1 MNNIELRK
9 TIDNILSTLEG
20 NFKYRYNK
28 KLPYEN
34 VFELVNTLMELFS
47 VYKDLNEE
55 ECCHLIIK
63 KYIPILNL
71 LITIDNNNIRI
82 PKYYSL
88 LKESYRISARRSFLH
103 WLIYYEWDLHIKVF
117 EPRVKILDGY
127 IYYLNYMCWNK
138 KDLTLIVNLPSGWA
152 KCIDENSIINTPK
165 GNILAK
171 DLKIGDE
178 VYSMNDRKVEI
189 DKITNLTH
197 TKKKPVKIKTRTGKE
212 IKVSLDHRLY
222 TQKGYL
228 RVKDLKIGDYLYVL
242 DTDIENDNKI
252 DENEL
257 IFITCMLFEGHC
269 GEKLLSYTGEDNEM
283 TYKFLDS
290 CKKLGFDFHKMK
302 KYTKNKATSYRILG
316 KEPRLLLDKYGIY
329 KHLCYTKRLPQC
341 FFTMP
346 IEQRKKFIG
355 MMVATDGYFEKT
367 TGRFGISLANEKLID
382 DIQYL
387 LQETNIISS
396 KIFKKNNKAGTWCL
410 NIPCCELLK
419 LSDVYFYQKQQTYK
433 EIITKDIKRYSLI
446 NTYPKE
452 LFENYRKDYLNDKHK
467 KDRITCDVTCKYFNL
482 LKEKHNEL
490 EKIEYKDFFFDKIV
504 SIEIEENEIP
514 MIDFTIEKNHNFL
527 LNGIVSHNS
536 YTYAQYCAFRIGI
549 DQDGTFLSIC
559 SNDDLVK
566 QMSRTIMNVIMSE
579 QFGNV
584 FPNLDYRKLGKSLFT
599 KATDGEWKIKGNTKA
614 ASYIAKSRDSNVVG
628 FRAYYSTF
636 CDDMYKN
643 PDESLDMNLNRRLF
657 TDYQTV
663 WTERT
668 AKGYP
673 KQFVLAGTI
682 WSPFDLMTQVIE
694 LEKSKRK
701 FKKHPK
707 FDFTEIS
714 EDEKVVIIKVPA
726 LNEFE
731 SSNCPEIATTEELLE
746 KRNNIST
753 YLWECNFQQNP
764 IPPEGLP
771 FDYANLITYQ
781 ETPLKRE
788 YAKAYIDAN
797 RKSGG
802 DYFSMPILQ
811 FNGENWE
818 LIDSIFTREATTEL
832 YTDIV
837 EKILEHHIITLV
849 VESNVNDSL
858 SNTIENL
865 LKQNN
870 ITFCEIIEKWN
881 TIPKDT
887 RILMAEG
894 TTKKRV
900 IFPAKGLYG
909 INTDLGAFMENF
921 TTYTTQGK
929 NRNDDAC
936 FDGDTLI
943 ATQFGYKKIKD
954 IKIGDKVITPNGL
967 KKVVAC
973 GVTGYKKTINKFG
986 LNVTSN
992 HKIYDKKNNEF
1003 ISIDSV
1009 NSYQHCDKIS
1019 LGGMIKWKKKLL
1031 YLMGKHTKEA
1041 KRADIILSTQL
1052 KMQKEEMQNNF
1063 MSQYGN
1069 FTMAK
1074 FRKDIIYTIK
1084 TLILII
1090 TTFLIWFVF
1099 RLTNI
1104 FHYIQNKFIKRL
1116 KYAKYVI
1123 KNFIQ
1128 QEKIQKLVVK
1138 NVEKNTLEERK
1149 VYNMKVED
1157 IGCYYANDILVSNC
1171 DSLAGFVLEIIEE
1184 NSKPQKAQA
1193 LDFVRKYM

>member
-1 MNNIELRK
+1 MDKNKLEK
-9 TIDNILSTLEG
+9 TIDNILTTLET
-20 NFKYRYNK
+20 NFRYKDINK
-28 KLPYEN
+28 LSFDN
-34 VFELVNTLMELFS
+34 SLELIKTLMELYH
-47 VYKDLNEE
+47 VY
-55 ECCHLIIK
+55 IK
-63 KYIPILNL
+63 IDQQRCFVSISKRYIPLLNL
-71 LITIDNNNIRI
+71 LIAIDSKSSRL
-82 PKYYSL
+82 PEYHDL
-88 LKESYRISARRSFLH
+88 LKESYRLSARQSFLH
-103 WLIYYEWDLHIKVF
+103 WLIYYEWDLPIKVF
-117 EPRVKILDGY
+117 EPRIKILEGY

-242 DTDIENDNKI
+242 DTNIENDNKI

-346 IEQRKKFIG
+346 TEQREKFIG
-355 MMVATDGYFEKT
+355 MMVATDGYFDKT

-396 KIFKKNNKAGTWCL
+396 KIFKKNNKAGAWCL

-433 EIITKDIKRYSLI
+433 EIIAKDIKRYSLI

-452 LFENYRKDYLNDKHK
+452 LFENYRKDYLDDRHK

-536 YTYAQYCAFRIGI
+536 YTYAQYCAFRIGT

-566 QMSRTIMNVIMSE
+566 QMSRTIMNIIMTDQYGE
-579 QFGNV
+579 V
-584 FPNLDYRKLGKSLFT
+584 FEKLDYRVLKKDLFL
-599 KATDGEWKIKGNTKA
+599 KATDGEWKVKGNTKA
-614 ASYIAKSRDSNVVG
+614 CSYIAKSRDSNVVG

-643 PDESLDMNLNRRLF
+643 PDESLDMNLNRRLM

-682 WSPFDLMTQVIE
+682 WSPYDLMTQVIE
-694 LEKSKRK
+694 LEKTKREFIEHPR
-701 FKKHPK
+701 FK
-707 FDFTEIS
+707 FTEIS
-714 EDEKVVIIKVPA
+714 KDGRVVIIKVPA
-726 LNEFE
+726 LDENGH
-731 SSNCPEIATTEELLE
+731 SNCPEIATTSELLD
-746 KRNNIST
+746 KKNSIST
-753 YLWECNFQQNP
+753 YLWECNFMQHP

-771 FDYANLITYQ
+771 FDYKNLKTYI
-781 ETPLKRE
+781 EIPKNKYGYTKG
-788 YAKAYIDAN
+788 AIDCN
-797 RKSGG
+797 RKSGKDFFAFG
-802 DYFSMPILQ
+802 IYQ
-811 FNGENWE
+811 FNDTDWE
-818 LIDSIFTREATTEL
+818 FIDCMFTQTATTEL
-832 YTDIV
+832 YDDIIN
-837 EKILEHHIITLV
+837 KIIEHHTTELV
-849 VESNVNDSL
+849 VETNANEGLVTAL
-858 SNTIENL
+858 EEK
-865 LKQNN
+865 LK
-870 ITFCEIIEKWN
+870 EKGISWCVI
-881 TIPKDT
+881 IPKYNT
-887 RILMAEG
+887 MPKAQRIDIAKG
-894 TTKKRV
+894 TATKR
-900 IFPAKGLYG
+900 IIYPAKGLFG
-909 INTDLGAFMENF
+909 INTDMGKFMEQF
-921 TTYTTQGK
+921 VTYSALS
-929 NRNDDAC
+929 RNTHDDASDETALFC
-936 FDGDTLI
+936 
-943 ATQFGYKKIKD
+943 
-954 IKIGDKVITPNGL
+954 
-967 KKVVAC
+967 
-973 GVTGYKKTINKFG
+973 
-986 LNVTSN
+986 
-992 HKIYDKKNNEF
+992 
-1003 ISIDSV
+1003 
-1009 NSYQHCDKIS
+1009 
-1019 LGGMIKWKKKLL
+1019 
-1031 YLMGKHTKEA
+1031 
-1041 KRADIILSTQL
+1041 
-1052 KMQKEEMQNNF
+1052 
-1063 MSQYGN
+1063 
-1069 FTMAK
+1069 
-1074 FRKDIIYTIK
+1074 
-1084 TLILII
+1084 
-1090 TTFLIWFVF
+1090 
-1099 RLTNI
+1099 
-1104 FHYIQNKFIKRL
+1104 
-1116 KYAKYVI
+1116 
-1123 KNFIQ
+1123 
-1128 QEKIQKLVVK
+1128 
-1138 NVEKNTLEERK
+1138 
-1149 VYNMKVED
+1149 
-1157 IGCYYANDILVSNC
+1157 
-1171 DSLAGFVLEIIEE
+1171 LEIIEE
-1184 NSKPQKAQA
+1184 NSKPAKAEP
-1193 LDFVRKYM
+1193 LKGIREFF